1 MTGFWRRRA
10 AVKAD
15 ARALMMV
22 MPGREAWLEARG
34 RGSDMSLDEGT
45 RTHWQHVSGRI
56 EVWLGIDWTTDTA
69 TRFLEP
75 DERQAAT
82 RRPARSERRSAGLRH
97 SDQGAW

>member
-1 MTGFWRRRA
+1 MTRFWRRRA
-10 AVKAD
+10 AGSAD

-34 RGSDMSLDEGT
+34 RGSDMSLDEGA

-56 EVWLGIDWTTDTA
+56 EIWLGIDWTTDTA

-75 DERQAAT
+75 DPAQSSFTPSPNGVDRSGG
-82 RRPARSERRSAGLRH
+82 RRRVDLRPV
-97 SDQGAW
+97 